1 MNWTWTE
8 ETLSRLQAF
17 LSAKGLC
24 EGEISTT
31 PIGDGHSNLTYLVS
45 DGKRSM
51 VVRRPPPPPLPPG
64 AHDVLREAQLIK
76 ALEGSDV
83 PIARVL
89 AVDDQLQVLD
99 VPFYVMEYMPGEVIT
114 ERTPDALSAPKTRQA
129 IGEALIDTLAAL
141 HKVDWAKQGLGNF
154 GKPDGFNRRHY
165 KRIRSLISN
174 DEGQVPENFAAL
186 DNWLSAQIPEES
198 GACIIHNDFRIGN
211 IMWGAQAPATLL
223 AVLDWELA
231 TLGDPLMDLA
241 YFLNCYPEHGQS
253 RTPTEDLATAVLEQG
268 YPSPASLTER
278 YAQQS
283 GRNISGLQWY
293 RVFVNWKLAI
303 LYEYSR
309 QRGEDA
315 YYAEPG
321 LVERFLNAASDLAK
335 L

>member
-1 MNWTWTE
+1 MNWNWTE
-8 ETLSRLQAF
+8 DTLNRLQHF
-17 LSAKGLC
+17 LSERGLC
-24 EGEISTT
+24 EGDITTT

-45 DGKRSM
+45 DGQRNL

-64 AHDVLREAQLIK
+64 AHDVLREARLIK

-83 PIARVL
+83 PVARVL

-99 VPFYVMEYMPGEVIT
+99 VPFYVMEYVPGEVIT
-114 ERTPDALSAPKTRQA
+114 DQTPQPLSAPQTRQA
-129 IGEALIDTLAAL
+129 MGETLIDTLAAL
-141 HKVDWAKQGLGNF
+141 HQVEWARQGLSDF
-154 GKPDGFNRRHY
+154 GKPEGFNRRHY
-165 KRIRSLISN
+165 KRIRNLISD
-174 DEGQVPENFAAL
+174 DEGNIPEAFTPL
-186 DNWLSAQIPEES
+186 DHWLSAQIPEES

-211 IMWGAQAPATLL
+211 VMWRPHAPATLL

-241 YFLNCYPEHGQS
+241 YFLNCYPAHGQA

-268 YPSPASLTER
+268 YPTPAALTQR
-278 YAQQS
+278 YASKS
-283 GRNISGLQWY
+283 GRDIGGLQWY

-309 QRGEDA
+309 QRGEDD

-321 LVERFLNAASDLAK
+321 LVARFLTAASHLAK